1 MNLWVPD
8 FRNFG
13 VLVRIL
19 ILAELVSFVSLLVG
33 AASFQGAWSS
43 YADWG
48 RLYEPSLM
56 LVLLLLALLAPMLS
70 RLHYQMGVACVLG
83 VAAAGAG
90 GLAGGLAQLTGGN
103 AWAAGAR
110 AAVLGVS
117 VAALILAYFNWRAMS
132 LAPSHTEAR
141 LAALRARMRPHFL
154 FNSLNTVVALVHSN
168 PDVAETILLNLSDL
182 FRAALSEERALVP
195 LSQEIELGQAYLMI
209 EGIRL
214 GERLRVRWELSGA
227 PGQAKVPQLLLQ
239 PLLENAVR
247 HGVEPMPEGG
257 EIGVAVKA
265 EGKRLVLEVSN
276 PVDAVRKPSG
286 GNQMALRNIEERL
299 ALHYDEEASLRR
311 SEKDGRFSVE
321 IRLPVVV

>member
-1 MNLWVPD
+1 MLGKLPD
-8 FRNFG
+8 FRNLG
-13 VLVRIL
+13 TLLRVVV
-19 ILAELVSFVSLLVG
+19 LAELVSLMSLL
-33 AASFQGAWSS
+33 ASADSFAEALLH

-48 RLYEPSLM
+48 RLYEPSLLLTV
-56 LVLLLLALLAPMLS
+56 LVLVLSAPVLLRASYRTGIAWVMGSAALS
-70 RLHYQMGVACVLG
+70 
-83 VAAAGAG
+83 AG
-90 GLAGGLAQLTGGN
+90 GLAWGLAQLTGGS

-110 AAVLGVS
+110 AAVLGIS
-117 VAALILAYFNWRAMS
+117 VASLILAYFNWRARA

-321 IRLPVVV
+321 IRLPVVT